1 MIQLKRKENR
11 PVFKVSV
18 RLYCWVE
25 HVKIGNQSEKKFQ
38 ARVATSKKMD
48 NVDSKLNNIPDE
60 LIINIE
66 NAQLHESGL
75 IIIRYITNFKIGYG
89 VFKIPTR
96 SSYIDL
102 PL

>member
-1 MIQLKRKENR
+1 ML
-11 PVFKVSV
+11 KVSV

-25 HVKIGNQSEKKFQ
+25 HEKNWNQSEKKFQ
-38 ARVATSKKMD
+38 ARVATLKKPD
-48 NVDSKLNNIPDE
+48 NVNSKLNKIIDE

-75 IIIRYITNFKIGYG
+75 SLRYITEFKIGYG
-89 VFKIPTR
+89 GRRIPTE

-102 PL
+102 PFWIKNEKTCII